1 VAKPLKAQAGDC
13 VALIQLHDIHYSIGA
28 QALLEGVSFQV
39 APRERI
45 GLLGRNGQGKST
57 LLRILAG
64 ELEPDR
70 GRREVSPGLRL
81 RRLAQEVPELPP
93 GKVFAAV
100 AAGLG
105 ERGRLQLAYRDLARR
120 AAESPVPEILGRLA
134 EVQQALESA
143 GGWIADHEVERVLT
157 PLGLDP
163 ETATTV
169 LSAGFKRRVLLA
181 QALVAAPEV
190 LLLDEP
196 TNHLDLVTIQWLE
209 ETLLKTDGA
218 LVLVTHDRAV
228 LQALATRIVELD
240 RGRLYAFPGGY
251 AAFLARKEAA
261 QAAEEGQAA
270 HQDRELAREEAW
282 IRQGVKARRRRNQGR
297 VRALERLREERRQRR
312 DALGDVR
319 LRLQVAER
327 SGKLVLAAEGVSHR
341 WGDRRVLQDVN
352 TVISRGDRVG
362 IVGPNGAGKTTLL
375 QILLGRLAPERGKV
389 RHGTHLQVAYF
400 DQLRAQLDEE
410 RSVADNVAQG
420 NDRIVFN
427 GRPRHVMGYLSDFL
441 FTVERARQPVKALS
455 GGEKNRLLLARLFAR
470 PANLL
475 VLDEPTNDLDLE
487 TLELLEERLY
497 DYEGTILVVSHDRVF
512 LDQVATGILAFEG
525 DGRVREYVGGYSDW
539 QRQRQESEVPPPAPP
554 PKPLRLK
561 TPPPGPPKLTFKER
575 KELEALPGTIERL
588 EAEQADIFAALG
600 DPAIYKGLGA
610 TVAGFKARLG
620 DIEKA
625 LAAAYARWEEL
636 EGRAGS

>member
-1 VAKPLKAQAGDC
+1 
-13 VALIQLHDIHYSIGA
+13 VALIHLHDIHYSIGA
-28 QALLEGVSFQV
+28 QALLEGVSIQV

-57 LLRILAG
+57 LLRILSG
-64 ELEPDR
+64 ELEADR
-70 GRREVSPGLRL
+70 GRREVPPGVRL
-81 RRLAQEVPELPP
+81 GRLAQEVPELPP
-93 GKVFAAV
+93 GTVFAAV

-105 ERGRLQLAYRDLARR
+105 ARGRLQVAYRAAARR
-120 AAESPVPEILGRLA
+120 AAENPGPEVLAGLA
-134 EVQQALESA
+134 EAQQALEAA

-163 ETATTV
+163 EAATTD

-209 ETLLKTDGA
+209 ETLLKTDSA

-240 RGRLYAFPGGY
+240 RGHLYAFPGDY
-251 AAFLARKEAA
+251 HAFLARKEAA
-261 QAAEEGQAA
+261 LAAEEGQAA
-270 HQDRELAREEAW
+270 RQDRELAREEAW

-297 VRALERLREERRQRR
+297 VRALERLRDERRQRR
-312 DALGDVR
+312 EALGDVR
-319 LRLQVAER
+319 LRLQAAEQ
-327 SGKLVLAAEGVSHR
+327 SGKLVLVAEGVSHR
-341 WGDRRVLQDVN
+341 WGDRWVFQDLS

-375 QILLGRLAPERGKV
+375 QILLGRLTPERGKV
-389 RHGTHLQVAYF
+389 RHGTRLQVAYF

-410 RSVADNVAQG
+410 RSVADNVAEG

-427 GRPRHVMGYLSDFL
+427 GRTRHVMGYLSDFL

-497 DYEGTILVVSHDRVF
+497 DYDGTILVVSHDRVF

-525 DGRVREYVGGYSDW
+525 DGRVNEYVGGYSDW
-539 QRQRQESEVPPPAPP
+539 RRQRRAAEAPPPAPA

-561 TPPPGPPKLTFKER
+561 TPPLGPRKLTFKEQ

-588 EAEQADIFAALG
+588 EAEQANIFAALG
-600 DPAIYKGLGA
+600 DPGIYKRLGA
-610 TVAGFKARLG
+610 TVPGLKARLG
-620 DIEKA
+620 EIETE

-636 EGRAGS
+636 EGRAGG